1 MRPSGRHARN
11 EPGTHQDALER
22 VDVVFAHHA
31 VDVDR
36 VYGAPVHARAARLE
50 RERGRRVRGRI
61 RPRRVAPGGDGDRLR
76 HPEVPSRPTG
86 DDRRT
91 KGSPSGGIHTRGD
104 DDTRTSRRAARNV
117 GARHARTRSAARPRR
132 ATTRECFGLSEAV
145 SRTVQRSDYSFE
157 SAGQCVRRFESDS
170 TRKESIAIKVSRALR
185 STPRST
191 PSRAPR
197 VVSPL
202 PETTCEIARKQK
214 RLTPPCRR
222 SSRRARC
229 A

>member
-22 VDVVFAHHA
+22 VNVVFAHHA

-145 SRTVQRSDYSFE
+145 SRTVQRSDYFRVSR
-157 SAGQCVRRFESDS
+157 SVRPAFRERLDEKRIHRDQSLARS
-170 TRKESIAIKVSRALR
+170 TLNPTLHPVSRATR
-185 STPRST
+185 
-191 PSRAPR
+191 
-197 VVSPL
+197 
-202 PETTCEIARKQK
+202 CEPASGNDVTIARKQK
-214 RLTPPCRR
+214 RLTPPVRR

>member
-76 HPEVPSRPTG
+76 PPEVPSRPTG

-145 SRTVQRSDYSFE
+145 SRTVQRSDFRASR
-157 SAGQCVRRFESDS
+157 SVRPAFRERLDEKRIHRDQSLARS
-170 TRKESIAIKVSRALR
+170 TLNPTLHPVSRATR
-185 STPRST
+185 REPASGNDMRNRT
-191 PSRAPR
+191 
-197 VVSPL
+197 L
-202 PETTCEIARKQK
+202 PQK
-214 RLTPPCRR
+214 RLTPPVRR